1 MKLKDVCA
9 LTALVFSV
17 APALAGPMPVAP
29 ISAAPTVET
38 VSLYQLREGQQLG
51 PLAYRHPGA
60 RDYGLFTG
68 RSVAVSRFDQT
79 EDAHDWTRRCQNK
92 RSFQC

>member
-1 MKLKDVCA
+1 MKLKNVCA

-17 APALAGPMPVAP
+17 APALAAPMPVAP
-29 ISAAPTVET
+29 LSAAPAIET

-68 RSVAVSRFDQT
+68 RSVAVSRFDQN
-79 EDAHDWTRRCQNK
+79 EDAHDWTRRCENK